1 MELLAINDEKR
12 DGHNRGRTIG
22 FWIALLRGFF
32 AMTLGLVLIFNP
44 EKTKVMLANFM
55 GFFWLTSGII
65 LIRHTNAVFGKQ
77 TDRVLGKRTALVMD
91 LAGILTGL
99 LVISRSITRRWVD
112 EVVFFELLGAVILLT
127 GVLHL
132 FGDFRI
138 GRVIKRKRTTA
149 QKILAV
155 FEILLGVLLILSPL
169 ERSPIICWTAT
180 IWALV
185 GGGLI
190 ITDAVYQRAQVNRE
204 QKTQV
209 KPPGI
214 GEE

>member
-1 MELLAINDEKR
+1 MNDEKQDDR
-12 DGHNRGRTIG
+12 RRGRSIG
-22 FWIALLRGFF
+22 FWISLLRGFF
-32 AMTLGLVLIFNP
+32 AITLGLVLIFNP
-44 EKTKVMLANFM
+44 EKTRVMLFNFM
-55 GFFWLTSGII
+55 GLFWLTSGII
-65 LIRHTNAVFGKQ
+65 LIRHTNARFGKQ
-77 TDRVLGKRTALVMD
+77 TDRVLGKRTSLVLG
-91 LAGILTGL
+91 LAGIVAGL
-99 LVISRSITRRWVD
+99 LVISRSITRNWVR
-112 EVVFFELLGAVILLT
+112 EVVFFELIGAVILLT

-132 FGDFRI
+132 FGEFRI
-138 GRVIKRKRTTA
+138 GRMIKSKTTTA

-155 FEILLGVLLILSPL
+155 FEILLGGLLIISPL
-169 ERSPIICWTAT
+169 EQGSIVYWIAT

-190 ITDAVYQRAQVNRE
+190 ITDAVYQRARVHQG